1 VLADLII
8 PKADG
13 SGVLGGLDLIRQ
25 IRTAAPD
32 LSMIAISDF
41 HHAES
46 VAELSA
52 IGCPY
57 LAKPRR
63 GDTKGEPFA
72 RFMEELRAVLQK
84 ELLYHRN
91 IFLEGQE
98 Q

>member
-32 LSMIAISDF
+32 LSMIAMSDF

-84 ELLYHRN
+84 SCSIIETF
-91 IFLEGQE
+91 FLEGQE